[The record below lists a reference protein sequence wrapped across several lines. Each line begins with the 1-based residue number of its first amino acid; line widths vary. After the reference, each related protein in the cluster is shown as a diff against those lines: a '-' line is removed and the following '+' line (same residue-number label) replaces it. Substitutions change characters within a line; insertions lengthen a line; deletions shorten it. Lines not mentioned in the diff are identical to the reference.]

1 MKIPIIK
8 LLKKREYQEL
18 SKFQDEVVTTLY
30 QVDSRLILHGG
41 TAIWRCFSGSR
52 FSSDIDAYISSK
64 GELKRLK
71 AGVLSAAS
79 AQGMKVEKI
88 KDTGNLIFMAFSSGD
103 TYLKVEMN
111 YVKGHINAIPT
122 RFEKVDGT
130 YTEILTLRP
139 EDLILEKIAAYS
151 DRKFIRDIYDMYIL
165 SDYVSDAVKIKKA
178 VLTFTDK
185 IEKPVNEKDLMALIY
200 SGPVP
205 SFNTMVEHIRRRFS

>member
-1 MKIPIIK
+1 MD
-8 LLKKREYQEL
+8 LN
-18 SKFQDEVVTTLY
+18 
-30 QVDSRLILHGG
+30 
-41 TAIWRCFSGSR
+41 CF
-52 FSSDIDAYISSK
+52 I
-64 GELKRLK
+64 
-71 AGVLSAAS
+71 
-79 AQGMKVEKI
+79 
-88 KDTGNLIFMAFSSGD
+88 
-103 TYLKVEMN
+103 
-111 YVKGHINAIPT
+111 
-122 RFEKVDGT
+122 
-130 YTEILTLRP
+130 EI